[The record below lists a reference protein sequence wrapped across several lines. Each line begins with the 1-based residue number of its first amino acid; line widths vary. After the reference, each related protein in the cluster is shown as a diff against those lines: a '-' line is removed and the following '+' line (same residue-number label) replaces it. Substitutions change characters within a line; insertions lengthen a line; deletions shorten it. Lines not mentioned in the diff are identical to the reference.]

1 MPQFKILILTAPSG
15 HLTQARA
22 VKSYLEDIPGVS
34 ITTLDLVSERIEW
47 AAFRLMY
54 RYFPF
59 LMRVPFEF
67 TRNPFTFK
75 IVKNS
80 NIQRFKELLPSIL
93 EKENPDLVITTY
105 HGYIPV
111 LDQVRDRFKF
121 KYVNSITD
129 PITFHPIL
137 FSQAADFNIAFSS
150 SCREYALRLN
160 ISPEKI
166 VPAGWLTTKC
176 FFEPQPL
183 EAIRQSLGLK
193 DRLTLLISAGSE
205 GSYAILNLLPV
216 LFFTRHPEPFQLIF
230 ITGHNHTLANTIRRM
245 YRLAS
250 RVNPRL
256 PFIIVQEFTDKMHE
270 FMAVSD
276 AVIGKAG
283 PNLIF
288 ESVASGKPFIAIT
301 HLSGNEDG
309 NLAMI
314 NENNLGWV
322 AENPFSA
329 SKLIQGF
336 IRNPSILTHK
346 TQNLG
351 QIADKCYQCGL
362 FLREKVLEWGNHTL
376 S

>member
-1 MPQFKILILTAPSG
+1 MPEFKILILTAPSG

-22 VKSYLEDIPGVS
+22 VKSYLEDIPGVR

-47 AAFRLMY
+47 SAFRLMY

-59 LMRVPFEF
+59 LMRIPFEF

-75 IVKNS
+75 IVKSS

-111 LDQVRDRFKF
+111 LDQVRGRFKF

-137 FSQAADFNIAFSS
+137 FSHAADFNIAFSQ
-150 SCREYALRLN
+150 SCRDYALRLN

-193 DRLTLLISAGSE
+193 DTLTLLISAGSE

-230 ITGHNHTLANTIRRM
+230 ITGHNHTLANTIRRT
-245 YRLAS
+245 YRLAA

-256 PFIIVQEFTDKMHE
+256 PFIVVQEFTDKMHE

-288 ESVASGKPFIAIT
+288 ESVASGKPFIAIS

-314 NENNLGWV
+314 RENNLGWV
-322 AENPFSA
+322 AENPFYA
-329 SKLIQGF
+329 GKLIQSI
-336 IRNPSILTHK
+336 IRSPSILTHK
-346 TQNLG
+346 TQDLG
-351 QIADKCYQCGL
+351 LIAEKCYQCGL
-362 FLREKVLEWGNHTL
+362 FLREKVLEWGNHNL

>member
-1 MPQFKILILTAPSG
+1 MPEYRILILTAPSG

-22 VKSYLEDIPGVS
+22 AKSYLEDIPDVR

-47 AAFRLMY
+47 AAFRVIY

-59 LMRVPFEF
+59 LMRIPFEF
-67 TRNPFTFK
+67 TRNPVTFK
-75 IVKNS
+75 IIRNE
-80 NIQRFKELLPSIL
+80 NIQRFKQLLPAIL
-93 EKENPDLVITTY
+93 EKEDPDLVITTY

-111 LDQVRDRFKF
+111 LDQVRDRFRF

-137 FSQAADFNIAFSS
+137 FSHTADINLAFSQ
-150 SCREYALRLN
+150 SCRDYAARLQ

-166 VPAGWLTTKC
+166 IPAGWLTTKC
-176 FFEPQPL
+176 FFEPQPQDT
-183 EAIRQSLGLK
+183 IRQALGLE
-193 DRLTLLISAGSE
+193 RQLTLLISAGSE

-230 ITGHNHTLANTIRRM
+230 ITGHNHALANTI
-245 YRLAS
+245 YRAYQLAVS
-250 RVNPRL
+250 VNPQAPR
-256 PFIIVQEFTDKMHE
+256 IVVREFTDKMHE

-288 ESVASGKPFIAIT
+288 ESAASGKPFVAIT

-309 NLAMI
+309 NLGMI
-314 NENNLGWV
+314 KQNNLGWV

-329 SKLIQGF
+329 GRLIQGI
-336 IRNPSILTHK
+336 IRDPSILANK
-346 TQNLG
+346 SQSLG
-351 QIADKCYQCGL
+351 QVAERCYQCGQ
-362 FLREKVLEWGNHTL
+362 FLREKVLEWGNHNL
-376 S
+376 L

>member
-1 MPQFKILILTAPSG
+1 MPDYKILILTAPSG

-59 LMRVPFEF
+59 LMRIPFEF
-67 TRNPFTFK
+67 TRNPFTFR

-111 LDQVRDRFKF
+111 LDRVRDRFKF
-121 KYVNSITD
+121 RYVNSITD

-137 FSQAADFNIAFSS
+137 FSHSADFNIAFSQ
-150 SCREYALRLN
+150 SCRDYALGLD
-160 ISPEKI
+160 ISPDKI

-183 EAIRQSLGLK
+183 ETIRLSLGLK
-193 DRLTLLISAGSE
+193 DKLTLLISAGSE

-216 LFFTRHPEPFQLIF
+216 LFFTRHPQPFQLIF
-230 ITGHNHTLANTIRRM
+230 ITGHNHTLANTIRRT
-245 YRLAS
+245 YRLAAQ
-250 RVNPRL
+250 VNPRL
-256 PFIIVQEFTDKMHE
+256 PDILVREFTDKMHE

-288 ESVASGKPFIAIT
+288 ESVASGKPFIAIS

-309 NLAMI
+309 NLTMI
-314 NENNLGWV
+314 KENNLGWV

-329 SKLIQGF
+329 SKLIQGI
-336 IRNPSILTHK
+336 IRDPSILAQK
-346 TQNLG
+346 TQDLG

-362 FLREKVLEWGNHTL
+362 FLREKVLEWGNHNL

>member
-1 MPQFKILILTAPSG
+1 MHDYKILILTAPSG
-15 HLTQARA
+15 HLTQALA
-22 VKSYLEDIPGVS
+22 AKSYLEDIPNVH
-34 ITTLDLVSERIEW
+34 ITTLDLVSERLEW
-47 AAFRLMY
+47 AAFRVIY

-75 IVKNS
+75 LIRNS
-80 NIQRFKELLPSIL
+80 NIQRFKELLPAIL
-93 EKENPDLVITTY
+93 EKEDPDLVITTY

-111 LDQVRDRFKF
+111 LDQVRDRFRF

-137 FSQAADFNIAFSS
+137 FSHSADFNLAFSS
-150 SCREYALRLN
+150 SCRNYAQRLH

-166 VPAGWLTTKC
+166 VPVGWLTTKR
-176 FFEPQPL
+176 FFEPQPVD
-183 EAIRQSLGLK
+183 AIRQKLGLE
-193 DRLTLLISAGSE
+193 RQLTLLISAGSE

-216 LFFTRHPEPFQLIF
+216 LLFTRHPQPFQLIF
-230 ITGHNHTLANTIRRM
+230 ITGHNHALANTIYRA

-250 RVNPRL
+250 RLNPSA
-256 PFIIVQEFTDKMHE
+256 PAIVVQEFTDKMHE

-276 AVIGKAG
+276 VVIGKAG

-288 ESVASGKPFIAIT
+288 ESVACGKPFIAVT

-309 NLAMI
+309 NLGMI
-314 NENNLGWV
+314 KENNLGWV

-329 SKLIQGF
+329 GKLVQGI
-336 IRNPSILTHK
+336 IRDPSVLAYK
-346 TQNLG
+346 SQSLG
-351 QIADKCYQCGL
+351 RTAEKCYQCGQ
-362 FLREKVLEWGNHTL
+362 FLREKVLEWGNHNLT
-376 S
+376 

>member
-1 MPQFKILILTAPSG
+1 MPEYRILILTAPSG

-22 VKSYLEDIPGVS
+22 AQSYLEDIPQVR
-34 ITTLDLVSERIEW
+34 IKTLDLVSDRIEW
-47 AAFRLMY
+47 AAFRVMY

-59 LMRVPFEF
+59 LMKLPFEF
-67 TRNPFTFK
+67 TRNPSTFK
-75 IVKNS
+75 IVRNS
-80 NIQRFKELLPSIL
+80 NIRRFRQLLPAIL
-93 EKENPDLVITTY
+93 ENEDPDLVITTY

-121 KYVNSITD
+121 KYINSITD

-137 FSQAADFNIAFSS
+137 FSHTADINIAFSQ
-150 SCREYALRLN
+150 SCREYARRLN
-160 ISPEKI
+160 ISPERVI
-166 VPAGWLTTKC
+166 PAGWLTTKC
-176 FFEPQPL
+176 FFEPQPS
-183 EAIRQSLGLK
+183 ETIRQSLGFK
-193 DRLTLLISAGSE
+193 DQLTLLISAGSE

-216 LFFTRHPEPFQLIF
+216 LFFTRHPRPYQLIF
-230 ITGHNHTLANTIRRM
+230 ITGHNHALANTIHRA
-245 YRLAS
+245 YRLAG
-250 RVNPRL
+250 RLNPHPPR
-256 PFIIVQEFTDKMHE
+256 IIVREFTDKMHE

-288 ESVASGKPFIAIT
+288 ESAASGKPFIAIT

-314 NENNLGWV
+314 KENNLGWV

-329 SKLIQGF
+329 GKLIQGF
-336 IRNPSILTHK
+336 IREPSLLTRK
-346 TQNLG
+346 AQDLER
-351 QIADKCYQCGL
+351 IAEKCYQCGQ

>member
-1 MPQFKILILTAPSG
+1 MHEYKILILTAPSG
-15 HLTQARA
+15 HSTQARA
-22 VKSYLEDIPGVS
+22 AQSYLEDIPNVR
-34 ITTLDLVSERIEW
+34 IKTLDLVSNRIEW
-47 AAFRLMY
+47 AAFRIIY
-54 RYFPF
+54 QYFPF
-59 LMRVPFEF
+59 LMRIPFEF
-67 TRNPFTFK
+67 TRNPSTFK
-75 IVKNS
+75 FIRNE
-80 NIQRFKELLPSIL
+80 NIQRFKELLPAIL
-93 EKENPDLVITTY
+93 EKEDPDLVITTY

-111 LDQVRDRFKF
+111 LDQVRERFRF

-137 FSQAADFNIAFSS
+137 FSHTADINLAFSQ
-150 SCREYALRLN
+150 SCREYAARLR

-176 FFEPQPL
+176 FFEPQPVD
-183 EAIRQSLGLK
+183 AIRQSLGLK
-193 DRLTLLISAGSE
+193 RQLTLLISAGSE

-230 ITGHNHTLANTIRRM
+230 ITGHNHTLANTIWRA

-250 RVNPRL
+250 HLNPSV
-256 PFIIVQEFTDKMHE
+256 PGIVVREFTDKMHE

-288 ESVASGKPFIAIT
+288 ESAASGKPFVAIT

-309 NLAMI
+309 NLGMI
-314 NENNLGWV
+314 KENDLGWV

-329 SKLIQGF
+329 GRLVQNI
-336 IRNPSILTHK
+336 IHDPSLLAQK
-346 TQNLG
+346 TQGL
-351 QIADKCYQCGL
+351 ARTAEKCYRCGQ
-362 FLREKVLEWGNHTL
+362 FLREKVLEWGNHNLT
-376 S
+376 